1 MPSARFMN
9 AQTLVAAVKNG
20 SVKESTI
27 DDKVLRLFRTALRYG
42 FLDRPRFDPA
52 DSTYSVADRAV
63 ALEGARESLTLPQ
76 ERGAYPA
83 ARCSP
88 RSRPSP

>member
-1 MPSARFMN
+1 MSDWEATYDGVAAANNGLDFEMPSARFMN

-42 FLDRPRFDPA
+42 FLDRPRFDPRTRPIRWQTA
-52 DSTYSVADRAV
+52 PSLWRAPV
-63 ALEGARESLTLPQ
+63 RA
-76 ERGAYPA
+76 
-83 ARCSP
+83 
-88 RSRPSP
+88 